1 MSNSLEL
8 KKQVVSDITKKFQ
21 DAKSVVVVN
30 YSGLTVEQ
38 VTALRAQCRAAK
50 VEYCVLKNT
59 LARRALDD
67 LNITGL
73 DEILNGPSAFAFGLE
88 DAVAPAKIISEFVD
102 KQKTEVIKV
111 KAGLMGTE
119 VLTAAKVSE
128 LAKVPSREVL
138 LARLLGSL
146 QSSVAGFV
154 RVLDAIAKKQSEG
167 AAPAEEA
174 APTEETAP
182 AEEAAVSTEA

>member
-1 MSNSLEL
+1 MSNNLEI
-8 KKQVVSDITKKFQ
+8 KKQAVAEITKKFQ
-21 DAKSVVVVN
+21 GAKSVVIVN

-67 LNITGL
+67 LKIPGL

-88 DAVAPAKIISEFVD
+88 DAVAPAKIISEFVE
-102 KQKTEVIKV
+102 KAKTPVITV
-111 KAGLMGTE
+111 KAGLMDGL
-119 VLTAAKVSE
+119 VMSPAKVAE
-128 LAKVPSREVL
+128 LSKVPGREVL

-146 QSSVAGFV
+146 QSSISGFV
-154 RVLDAIAKKQSEG
+154 RVLDAIAQKQTEG

-174 APTEETAP
+174 V
-182 AEEAAVSTEA
+182 AEA